1 MTLDPDQRTNFLDLL
16 RPPSGYR
23 LDAAAGTTYSMD
35 FVALTAMLLAFV
47 DAEAETET
55 DKLNQAEVSAPPT
68 VKAAAEAETGAGR
81 LNQVEVLRAITRL
94 ARHVRVFVDRG
105 HINGKEARRHG
116 KLSSLFDRIVSE
128 VAFDQGCFHPK
139 VWVARYEPKASA
151 QALGQK
157 PIVRIVCASRNLT
170 TSACWELFAAFEG
183 QESGGIPESGK
194 TGLIS
199 GLASFLAR
207 LNRETSGSEGVLGRL
222 QKALQSAQIDLPD
235 EMQKGCRF
243 EWQWHGGPPLW
254 ASFPQRGTRALV
266 VSPFLRATFLSRL
279 VTAFERLTIVS
290 TQEELDALSDP
301 AHQALTEGNELF
313 VVRSAEAE
321 DGSAAMQLHA
331 KLFICETPAATTV
344 LLGSANASDSA
355 WKSRNCEAVVT
366 FSPGLSIDQFYK
378 SFIFPAKPDPE
389 QKDALRG
396 WIERYV
402 RQPVIQDD
410 TVRIE
415 KDLDQLQRL
424 LSAQQF
430 HAAYDAT
437 NQLLRVTCPNLA
449 KQSDL
454 LTLASQYPV
463 RLCPL
468 SRFERDSDLVPL
480 KALLADGAVFKPF
493 QILDLTDFLLLEIA
507 HPSAQPRLFIVMAR
521 TDFAALHEERDA
533 AILNEFLTPE
543 SFRLFLRAILFDGV
557 SGGTPPPTSPGTNGR
572 KGQGPSW
579 TLLGDTTL
587 EDVMQSCT
595 EDPTRIG
602 EINQLLDAFR
612 KTKAADNEFEQFL
625 EFWTLFQSAHAAAQG
640 PPHA

>member
-55 DKLNQAEVSAPPT
+55 DKLNQ
-68 VKAAAEAETGAGR
+68 
-81 LNQVEVLRAITRL
+81 VEVLRAITRL
-94 ARHVRVFVDRG
+94 ARRVRIFVDRG
-105 HINGKEARRHG
+105 HISGAEARRHG
-116 KLSSLFDRIVSE
+116 KLSSLFDRIVRE
-128 VAFDQGCFHPK
+128 VTFDQGCFHPK

-151 QALGQK
+151 QALGRK
-157 PIVRIVCASRNLT
+157 PMVRIVCASRNLT
-170 TSACWELFAAFEG
+170 TSSCWELFAAFEG
-183 QESGGIPESGK
+183 QENGGAPAANDFAADI
-194 TGLIS
+194 
-199 GLASFLAR
+199 ANFLAR
-207 LNRETSGSEGVLGRL
+207 LNRETGGHEVLRQL
-222 QKALQSAQIDLPD
+222 QKAIQHAHVSLPPQMLD
-235 EMQKGCRF
+235 GCRF
-243 EWQWHGGPPLW
+243 EWQWHGGRPLW

-279 VTAFERLTIVS
+279 VAAFERLTIVS
-290 TQEELDALSDP
+290 TQEEFDALSD
-301 AHQALTEGNELF
+301 ALHHELADGNELF

-331 KLFICETPAATTV
+331 KLFICETPTATTV

-355 WKSRNCEAVVT
+355 WKSRNCEAMVA

-378 SFIFPAKPDPE
+378 SFIYPAKPDATE
-389 QKDALRG
+389 KDALRG

-410 TVRIE
+410 TVSIE
-415 KDLDQLQRL
+415 KDLDQLQKL

-430 HAAYDAT
+430 RATYDAP
-437 NQLLRVTCPNLA
+437 NQLLRITSPNLFT
-449 KQSDL
+449 QSDL
-454 LTLASQYPV
+454 LALAARYPV

-480 KALLADGAVFKPF
+480 QSLLADGAVFQPI
-493 QILDLTDFLLLEIA
+493 QLLDLTEFLLVEIGN
-507 HPSAQPRLFIVMAR
+507 PSAPPRLFIVMAE
-521 TDFAALHEERDA
+521 TDFAALREERDA

-557 SGGTPPPTSPGTNGR
+557 SRGIPAPTGTGPHGGNGE
-572 KGQGPSW
+572 GNGW

-602 EINQLLDAFR
+602 EINQLLDVFR
-612 KTKAADNEFEQFL
+612 KTKAADDEFNQFI
-625 EFWTLFQSAHAAAQG
+625 EFWSLFQSAHAAAQG
-640 PPHA
+640 SAYG